1 MANYFTN
8 PELLLLQRSRD
19 GKSRKDIDEFYR
31 KGVKPMEKVTLCKFC
46 KWSMAAGDYN
56 RIPPYCKSSEAP
68 ITNFFDG
75 SKDVGLI
82 NTDGK
87 CPFYKDRRQNK
98 E

>member
-46 KWSMAAGDYN
+46 LLYTPTDYD
-56 RIPPYCKSSEAP
+56 RGIPKCSCPTAP
-68 ITNFFDG
+68 ITNFIDG
-75 SKDVGLI
+75 SKDTRVI
-82 NTDGK
+82 NDNGK